1 MAHGPSIIVQFES
14 DVFPPYCCDVLCQLD
29 IHVPVSV
36 PCKERPTLLLIC
48 LNAYAVL
55 AIDMYS

>member
-1 MAHGPSIIVQFES
+1 MAHGLSIIVQFQS

-29 IHVPVSV
+29 IHVLFLYLVRSD
-36 PCKERPTLLLIC
+36 PTLLLIC
-48 LNAYAVL
+48 LNAYVVL